1 MVGLFWLAILIIVA
15 GAWTA
20 GSAQTAADEISE
32 SLDVFDGASAPEPR
46 VDLYGN
52 EIEPAVSDYRI
63 DFRGEVYERHAPDVE
78 VTRLA
83 PPSL

>member
-1 MVGLFWLAILIIVA
+1 MVGLFWLTILIIVA
-15 GAWTA
+15 GAWTTGA
-20 GSAQTAADEISE
+20 SQAAADEFPD
-32 SLDVFDGASAPEPR
+32 SLDVFEGGAAPEPG